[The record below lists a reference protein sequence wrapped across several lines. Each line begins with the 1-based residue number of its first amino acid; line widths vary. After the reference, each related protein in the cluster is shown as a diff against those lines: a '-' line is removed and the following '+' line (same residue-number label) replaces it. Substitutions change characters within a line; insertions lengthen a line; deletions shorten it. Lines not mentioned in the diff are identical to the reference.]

1 MDVTTAFAQSIA
13 AATRSLNQRR
23 SVDETLQTIAEV
35 TRNSVP
41 GFDQI
46 GISTLHKDGRAIT
59 RASFGGLVL
68 RLDEIQYGLWEGPCV
83 DALSGRDVVAAES
96 LHHEQRWPRYVPEAV
111 GLGVRSQLALRLFL
125 GDGDTIGS
133 INMYSTTSDDVSLNA
148 QALAGLFAAHSAV
161 ALGHAQERAQL
172 AEGLESRKIIGEAIG
187 ILMERY
193 EIDED
198 RAFAFLVRAS
208 NHANIKLRAVAQ
220 ELVDRANAR

>member
-1 MDVTTAFAQSIA
+1 MDVTTLFAQSIV

-46 GISTLHKDGRAIT
+46 GISTLHKDGKAIT
-59 RASFGGLVL
+59 RASFGNLVL

-83 DALSGRDVVAAES
+83 DALGGRDVVTAES
-96 LHHEQRWPRYVPEAV
+96 LHHEPRWPRYVPQAV
-111 GLGVRSQLALRLFL
+111 GLGVRSQLALRLHV

-133 INMYSTTSDDVSLNA
+133 INLYSTTSDDVSLNA

-172 AEGLESRKIIGEAIG
+172 TEALESRRIIGEALG
-187 ILMERY
+187 ILMERH

-220 ELVDRANAR
+220 ELVDQANSK